1 MVYVKFTVFTPTYN
15 RAYIIGNLYRSLQC
29 QTFTDFEWLVVDD
42 GSSDGTEELFAK
54 WSGEGNCFP
63 IRYYKQPNGGKHRAI
78 NRGIE
83 LCSGKLFYIVDSDDW
98 LPKDALERIDEEVL
112 QVPLNGPY
120 TFAGVC
126 GCKGFKDGQIVGQT
140 FKGDH
145 LDCTV
150 LERSKH
156 GIEGDKAEVFF
167 TDILRKYPFPEFE
180 GENFLTEA
188 VVWDKMAADG
198 YCLRFF
204 NKVVYLCEYREDG
217 LTHQGLNLYYRNP
230 KGYGLY
236 LRMAREYRKF
246 SKRLSDYFDSQCYC
260 HWKKIMTA
268 REIAELIGTKRSK
281 LLYTSYYLLLR
292 EKASKAKRSLLRWI
306 RRGTSS

>member
-1 MVYVKFTVFTPTYN
+1 MKITVFTPTYN
-15 RAYIIGNLYRSLQC
+15 RAYIIETLYRSLQR

-42 GSSDGTEELFAK
+42 GSSDGTEELFSQ
-54 WSGEGNCFP
+54 WSGEETRFP

-78 NRGIE
+78 NRGIT
-83 LCSGKLFYIVDSDDW
+83 LASGTIFYIVDSDDW
-98 LPKDALERIDEEVL
+98 LPKDSLEIIEHEMSIL
-112 QVPLNGPY
+112 PLNGLY
-120 TFAGVC
+120 AFAGVC
-126 GCKGFKDGQIVGQT
+126 GCRGYRNGQVIGRT
-140 FKGDH
+140 FEGDY
-145 LDCTV
+145 LDCTA
-150 LERSKH
+150 LERVKH
-156 GIEGDKAEVFF
+156 GIEGDKAEAFF

-188 VVWDKMAADG
+188 IVWDKMAADG

-217 LTHQGLNLYYRNP
+217 LTHQGLDLYYRNP

-246 SKRLSDYFDSQCYC
+246 SRPLSDYLDAECYY
-260 HWKKIMTA
+260 HWKKTMTVS
-268 REIAELIGTKRSK
+268 EIAELIGTRRSK

-292 EKASKAKRSLLRWI
+292 ERASKAKRSLLRWI
-306 RRGTSS
+306 RREHSHDT